1 MSRNKKLKFAWLR
14 DSLGEYNYSRI
25 IGSVMLLIFQPV
37 ALAYVFIND
46 LTDKINN
53 IYQWLTLSSPAVVA
67 IILFLIDLFRDKES
81 LKIHFGA
88 VQVEFDKDN
97 KDEADN
103 PEDTQE

>member
-1 MSRNKKLKFAWLR
+1 MSRSKKLKLAWLR
-14 DSLGEYNYSRI
+14 DSIGEYNYSRI

-46 LTDKINN
+46 LTDKISN
-53 IYQWLTLSSPAVVA
+53 IYQWLTLSSPVLVA
-67 IILFLIDLFRDKES
+67 IILFLIDFFRDKES

-97 KDEADN
+97 RDDADN
-103 PEDTQE
+103 SERTQE